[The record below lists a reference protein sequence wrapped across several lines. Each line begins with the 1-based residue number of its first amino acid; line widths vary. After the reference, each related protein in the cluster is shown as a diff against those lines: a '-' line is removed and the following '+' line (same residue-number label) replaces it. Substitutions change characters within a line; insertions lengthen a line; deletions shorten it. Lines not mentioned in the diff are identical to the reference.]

1 MKKILTYR
9 TSCKFRVTYELE
21 FLVPLKINSNSSCVK
36 KKKKVRQYYSSLRK
50 LSNLSWICKF
60 NTFGRTQNWGI
71 TLR

>member
-36 KKKKVRQYYSSLRK
+36 KKKRFD
-50 LSNLSWICKF
+50 N
-60 NTFGRTQNWGI
+60 I
-71 TLR
+71 TAV

>member
-36 KKKKVRQYYSSLRK
+36 KKKKGSTILQQSKKVIKPLMD
-50 LSNLSWICKF
+50 L
-60 NTFGRTQNWGI
+60 
-71 TLR
+71 